1 MSKYPG
7 NIVTTGADA
16 GYSVYFDGTGD
27 ELNAGSNAAFSFG
40 TGAYTVEFWTYLNA
54 AVSGTHEPCFI
65 FNDTTNG
72 FGFWN
77 QNGGSQ
83 LQIGLRN
90 GPAVLGSTTTLA
102 INSWNHVVAVRSGT
116 GANQT
121 AIFVNGSRVAN
132 GTDSTNWTVTGPLKV
147 GGISTTNYYVNGYMS
162 NVRVVK
168 GTAVY
173 DPTQTTIRVPTQL
186 FNITNTS
193 LLTCN
198 SPAIVDQSSNN
209 FAITANGN
217 ASVSTFTPFTGTQ
230 LVPNPNTLANTQG
243 VWSISD
249 AAYWMSQN
257 KWPMPPNYP
266 LQSLRFNSADSAY
279 LNRTPSVAGNR
290 QIYTWSGWVKR
301 SAVTAGTYYA
311 LFTAGIGSGGSN
323 GIFFDIGSG
332 GLYFTATDGLTD
344 ILVSSSVYRDVS
356 AWYHI
361 VVAVDT
367 TQATAS
373 NRVKMY
379 VNGNQLTAFS
389 SATYPA
395 QNSNATYINT
405 TNTHRIGAH
414 TNAGYYFSGYM
425 ADINFVDGQALTPSS
440 FGANDP
446 NTGVWSPVPYSGT
459 YGTNGFR
466 LSFQDNTGTTATTL
480 GKDYSGNG
488 NNWTPN
494 NFSVAAGS
502 GNDSLTDGP
511 TNWGIDYGNGGEVRG
526 NYATLN
532 PLKIFSA
539 NFNFSNGNLD
549 VTDSGTTNV
558 AAIATMSLPTSG
570 KWYFEATAVAQ
581 PSSGALAVG
590 VTNEATATGTSAA
603 TFAGAY
609 RSNGAI
615 YNLASVTQTSGATYV
630 ANDIIGVAVDVGAG
644 TVKFYKN
651 GVGQGDTPSYSFTAG
666 TVVYPFVAGDNV
678 IGAKAW
684 SMNFGQRPFAYP
696 APSGF
701 KVLCTTNLPIPTV
714 GATSTTLA
722 SKNFNVATYTGT
734 GASQAITG
742 LGFQPDFVW
751 YKDRSNA
758 RDHGLFDV
766 VRGATK
772 YLGSNLTN
780 AEQTV
785 SGVTSFDADGF
796 TLGGSINSN
805 NTNETYVAWNWKAN
819 GAGVSN
825 TAGSITSTVSAN
837 QTAGISVVTWTG
849 NGSNSDQTV
858 GTGLSTALDFI
869 ITKPRDTGA
878 GTDSWLVYTSAIT
891 LNQNECLILNSTAAK
906 STTVDQGTP
915 SRGATAG
922 LLLLRAGTGAGVNN
936 QNLNKSGVR
945 YVSYCFHQVA
955 GFSKFGSFT
964 GNGSTDG
971 AFLYCGFRPRYLMV
985 KQTNAVGNWIIW
997 DTARS
1002 TFNQA
1007 QKYLIANGADAE
1019 GDLAA
1024 VAIDILSNGFKCRT
1038 TDNDIN
1044 GSGDTYIF
1052 MAFAESPFNYSRAR

>member
-7 NIVTTGADA
+7 NIITTGADA
-16 GYSVYFDGTGD
+16 GYSVFFDGTGD
-27 ELNAGSNAAFSFG
+27 YLTVAANTAFAFGAGDFTWEVWLYRSASATQEIYTSMVTDGFILYILSNKAVVRRFGVSDLLTSSANIDLN
-40 TGAYTVEFWTYLNA
+40 TWTHI
-54 AVSGTHEPCFI
+54 AV
-65 FNDTTNG
+65 
-72 FGFWN
+72 
-77 QNGGSQ
+77 
-83 LQIGLRN
+83 
-90 GPAVLGSTTTLA
+90 A
-102 INSWNHVVAVRSGT
+102 RSGT
-116 GANQT
+116 T
-121 AIFVNGSRVAN
+121 LSMWINGSRAN
-132 GTDSTNWTVTGPLKV
+132 GGTVTNSTSFTQNGLRI
-147 GGISTTNYYVNGYMS
+147 GINDATANPYTGYMS
-162 NVRVVK
+162 GLRVVK

-173 DPTQTTIRVPTQL
+173 DPTATSINVPTQL

-198 SPAIVDQSSNN
+198 SPAIVDQGTANSGSG
-209 FAITANGN
+209 FPITVNGN
-217 ASVSTFTPFTGTQ
+217 AAVSTFTPFTGTQ

-266 LQSLRFNSADSAY
+266 LQSLRFNSADSTV
-279 LNRTPSVAGNR
+279 LSRTPASAGNR
-290 QIYTWSGWVKR
+290 KIWTVSNWFKKSALSTGTLFSARNGTSGDSFFAMRFESADTLNIFDYTGSALNWQIQTTQV
-301 SAVTAGTYYA
+301 
-311 LFTAGIGSGGSN
+311 F
-323 GIFFDIGSG
+323 
-332 GLYFTATDGLTD
+332 
-344 ILVSSSVYRDVS
+344 RDLS
-356 AWYHI
+356 AWMHI
-361 VVAVDT
+361 VLAVDT

-373 NRVKMY
+373 NRVKLYINGVQVTALSTSSYPSQNYDCY
-379 VNGNQLTAFS
+379 VNNAFAHS
-389 SATYPA
+389 FGA
-395 QNSNATYINT
+395 SNRT
-405 TNTHRIGAH
+405 TVQE
-414 TNAGYYFSGYM
+414 YFNGYM

-955 GFSKFGSFT
+955 GFSKFGSYT
-964 GNGSTDG
+964 GNGSADG
-971 AFLYCGFRPRYLMV
+971 PFVYCGFRPRYVML
-985 KQTNAVGNWIIW
+985 K
-997 DTARS
+997 S
-1002 TFNQA
+1002 SS
-1007 QKYLIANGADAE
+1007 NGAVSWWVLDSARNAYNLTDIGLFPNLSS
-1019 GDLAA
+1019 GDNSSVTAS
-1024 VAIDILSNGFKCRT
+1024 DFLSNGFKIRSAST
-1038 TDNDIN
+1038 EVNQST
-1044 GSGDTYIF
+1044 GTYIF